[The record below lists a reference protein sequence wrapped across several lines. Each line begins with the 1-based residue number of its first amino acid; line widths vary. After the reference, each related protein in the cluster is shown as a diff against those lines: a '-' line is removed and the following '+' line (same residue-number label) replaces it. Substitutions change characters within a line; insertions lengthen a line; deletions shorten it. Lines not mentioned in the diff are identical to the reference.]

1 MKDINTI
8 VSLLSRLPGIGKKS
22 ATRLVYY
29 LLKNKD
35 IARDITKNID
45 FIVNNVNFCSICG
58 NFTIV
63 DPCYICTDPN
73 RDSSILCIVE
83 ETKDLLA
90 IEETQVFKGLY
101 HILMGTIN
109 PLEGIGPEKLKIIE
123 LEERIKKGSFN
134 EVLIATNPTIDGE
147 ATFLYLKNLLDK
159 YNIKKSRIATG
170 IPIGGNL
177 EYSDKLT
184 LGKAIQSKHYM

>member
-1 MKDINTI
+1 MTDWKEATI
-8 VSLLSRLPGIGKKS
+8 
-22 ATRLVYY
+22 
-29 LLKNKD
+29 LLKRGE
-35 IARDITKNID
+35 I
-45 FIVNNVNFCSICG
+45 S
-58 NFTIV
+58 
-63 DPCYICTDPN
+63 
-73 RDSSILCIVE
+73 LIVE

-90 IEETQVFKGLY
+90 IEETQVFKGQY